1 MIFAIVGKSGVGKTT
16 IVDKMGNISSMP
28 PRVVQTT
35 TRPKRFGEI
44 DGKTYHFKDFK
55 EINLGKFATG
65 QVYTV
70 ANGHLWFYGYKRCD
84 IEKFSNCVL
93 VASPKEVKMLR
104 ANFGKDNVYV
114 IELVAPIKTRVD
126 RCFARDNIDK
136 EISKEI
142 ARRLASDEVDFRKLV
157 PNTSIENTKSI
168 EDTLKKVCDEIL
180 TVIHKDEKTKPTKRI
195 TFYTGTMRSG
205 KSATLIERIQEDV
218 KNRVPFVALKPS
230 LDTRHPKIKSRNGSS
245 VDCIRISS
253 DMDIY
258 DLVVSKIE
266 NNNLKEFNVYIDEV
280 QFLSVEQISQLYE
293 LVRDIK
299 FLKVYCSGLLVSY
312 KGDFFEAT
320 SYLTSIADEIIKI
333 PYICECCGTRNATHH
348 VLMEDGKPT
357 TKDLKFVVGD
367 REFLSTCHPCWVKK
381 RLGKER

>member
-16 IVDKMGNISSMP
+16 IIDKMGNVSSMP

-44 DGKTYHFKDFK
+44 EGKTYHFKDFK
-55 EINLGKFATG
+55 EINLDKFATY
-65 QVYTV
+65 QMYAV
-70 ANGHLWFYGYKRCD
+70 ANGDLWFYGYERYD
-84 IEKFSNCVL
+84 IEKFLNCVL
-93 VASPKEVKMLR
+93 VASPKEVEMLR
-104 ANFGKDNVYV
+104 ANYGKDNIYV

-126 RCFARDNIDK
+126 RCFARDNINK
-136 EISKEI
+136 ETSKEI

-157 PNTSIENTKSI
+157 PNASIENTKSI
-168 EDTLKKVCDEIL
+168 EDTLQKVCDEIL
-180 TVIHKDEKTKPTKRI
+180 AVMYKDKKAKPSKRI
-195 TFYTGTMRSG
+195 IFYTGTMRSG
-205 KSATLIERIQEDV
+205 KSATLIERIQKDI
-218 KNRVPFVALKPS
+218 KNRVPFVALKSS
-230 LDTRHPKIKSRNGSS
+230 LDTRHPRIKSRNGSS
-245 VDCIRISS
+245 VDCIRVSS
-253 DMDIY
+253 DVDIY

-299 FLKVYCSGLLVSY
+299 FLKVYCSGLLVDY

-320 SYLTSIADEIIKI
+320 RYLIPIADEIVKI
-333 PYICECCGTRNATHH
+333 PHICECCGTRNATHH

-357 TKDLKFVVGD
+357 IKDLKFIVGD

-381 RLGKER
+381 HLGKER